1 MNKITLFGV
10 VQGVGMRPFIYTLA
24 QKLELVGFV
33 RNTQVALE
41 IILPAHKTESFL
53 NALKKGLPPLALVE
67 KIIISPY
74 DKTLKFNDFR
84 ILESKNHPLNLL
96 SQIPK
101 DLGVCEDCLREI
113 RDKNSPYFHYAF
125 NSCAKCGARYSL
137 LSALPYDREN
147 SALKP
152 FKLCGFCA
160 FVYKDA
166 NNKRFHIQ
174 GISCK
179 KCGITLNYKRF
190 KNDDALL
197 ECAKD
202 IQKGKIIA
210 LKGNDD
216 ALLECAKDIQKGKI
230 IALKGL
236 GGFALLCDGRNFQT
250 IERLRLLKN
259 RPLKPFALMF
269 KDLNTAKQHAFLNA
283 LECESLNSTSAPIL
297 LARKKPNTPLAPNI
311 AKNSP
316 FYGVIL
322 PYTPLH
328 ALLLDLLDFP
338 IVFTSANF
346 SSLPLASDEAEID
359 ALSFIFDFKLTHNR
373 AIIHRIDDSIAQCID
388 NAIRPMRLARGFAP
402 LYLTLPK
409 RSNHSPKKILALGAE
424 QKGHFSLLD
433 SETSILL
440 LSPFCGDLSVLE
452 NEKHFKET
460 LNFFLK
466 TYDFKPTIL
475 ACDKHKNYTTTK
487 MAFDFNTPLLQVQ
500 HHHAHFL
507 ANVLDALLQDPH
519 LNHPFIGIIWDGSG
533 AYENKIY
540 GAECFVGDFERIEE
554 IARFE
559 EFLLLGGEKAIKEP
573 KRLVLEIALKHQ
585 LNKLLKRVQK
595 HFKEDELEIFQQM
608 HDREI
613 QSVATNSIGRL
624 FDIVAFSLDLV
635 GTISFEAESGQ
646 VLENLALQSDEI
658 AFYPFKIKNSV
669 VCLKEFYQ
677 AFEKD
682 LGVLEPERIA
692 KKFFNSLVEIITA
705 LIAPFKKHVVVC
717 SGGVFCNQLLCE
729 QLAKRLRGLKRQY
742 FFHKHFPPNDSS
754 IPVGQALMAYFNP
767 TIIKKG

>member
-1 MNKITLFGV
+1 MLFGV
-10 VQGVGMRPFIYTLA
+10 VQGVGMRPFIYALA

-33 RNTQVALE
+33 RNTQAALE

-67 KIIISPY
+67 KTIISPY
-74 DKTLKFNDFR
+74 DKVLHFNDFR

-113 RDKNSPYFHYAF
+113 KDKNSPYFHYAF

-137 LSALPYDREN
+137 LNAMPYDREN

-152 FKLCGFCA
+152 FKLCEFCTS
-160 FVYKDA
+160 VYQDPT
-166 NNKRFHIQ
+166 NKRFHIQ

-179 KCGITLNYKRF
+179 KCGIALNYKRF
-190 KNDDALL
+190 K
-197 ECAKD
+197 
-202 IQKGKIIA
+202 
-210 LKGNDD
+210 NDD

-236 GGFALLCDGRNFQT
+236 GGFALLCDARNFQT

-269 KDLNTAKQHAFLNA
+269 KDLKSAKQHAFLNE
-283 LECESLNSTSAPIL
+283 LECESLSSISAPIL
-297 LARKKPNTPLAPNI
+297 LARKKPDIKLAPNI

-346 SSLPLASDEAEID
+346 SSLPLASDEKEID
-359 ALSFIFDFKLTHNR
+359 SLHFIFDFKLTHNR
-373 AIIHRIDDSIAQCID
+373 AIIHRIDDSIVQRVD
-388 NAIRPMRLARGFAP
+388 NIIRPMRLARGFAP

-409 RSNHSPKKILALGAE
+409 RSNQAPKKILALGAE
-424 QKGHFSLLD
+424 QKGYFSLLD

-466 TYDFKPTIL
+466 TYDFKPTLL
-475 ACDKHKNYTTTK
+475 ACDKHQNYTTTK

-507 ANVLDALLQDPH
+507 ASVLDALLQNPH
-519 LNHPFIGIIWDGSG
+519 LNHPFIGIVWDGSG

-540 GAECFVGDFERIEE
+540 GAECFVGDLERIEE
-554 IARFE
+554 MAMFE
-559 EFLLLGGEKAIKEP
+559 EFWLLGGQKAIKEP
-573 KRLVLEIALKHQ
+573 KRLVLEIALKHR

-608 HDREI
+608 HDKGI

-624 FDIVAFSLDLV
+624 FDMVAFSLDLV

-658 AFYPFKIKNSV
+658 AFYPFEIKNSV

-682 LGVLEPERIA
+682 LGVLEPKRIA

-705 LIAPFKKHVVVC
+705 LIAPFKEHVVVC

>member
-1 MNKITLFGV
+1 MNQITLFGV
-10 VQGVGMRPFIYTLA
+10 VQGVGMRPFVYTLA
-24 QKLELVGFV
+24 QKLGLVGFA
-33 RNTQVALE
+33 RNAQAALE
-41 IILPAHKTESFL
+41 IVLPAHKTESFL

-74 DKTLKFNDFR
+74 DKALHFNDFR

-137 LSALPYDREN
+137 LNAMPYDREN

-152 FKLCGFCA
+152 FKLCKFCA
-160 FVYKDA
+160 SVYKDA
-166 NNKRFHIQ
+166 TNKRFHIQ

-179 KCGITLNYKRF
+179 KCGIALNYKRF

-210 LKGNDD
+210 F
-216 ALLECAKDIQKGKI
+216 
-230 IALKGL
+230 KGL
-236 GGFALLCDGRNFQT
+236 GGFALLCDARNFQT

-269 KDLNTAKQHAFLNA
+269 KDLNSAKQHAFLNE
-283 LECESLNSTSAPIL
+283 LECESLSSINAPIL
-297 LARKKPNTPLAPNI
+297 LARKKPNVKLAPNI

-328 ALLLDLLDFP
+328 ALLLDLLDSP
-338 IVFTSANF
+338 IIFTSANF
-346 SSLPLASDEAEID
+346 NSLPLASDEKEID
-359 ALSFIFDFKLTHNR
+359 SLHFIFDFKLTHNR
-373 AIIHRIDDSIAQCID
+373 AIIHRIDDSIVQRVD
-388 NAIRPMRLARGFAP
+388 NIIRPMRLARGFAP

-409 RSNHSPKKILALGAE
+409 RSNYSPKKILALGAE
-424 QKGHFSLLD
+424 QKGYFSLLD

-466 TYDFKPTIL
+466 TYDFKPTLL
-475 ACDKHKNYTTTK
+475 ACDKHQNYTTTK
-487 MAFDFNTPLLQVQ
+487 MAFEFNTPLLQVQ

-507 ANVLDALLQDPH
+507 ASVLDALLQDPH

-540 GAECFVGDFERIEE
+540 GAECFVGDLERIEE
-554 IARFE
+554 VARFE
-559 EFLLLGGEKAIKEP
+559 EFWLLGGQKAIKEP

-585 LNKLLKRVQK
+585 LNKLLKHIQK
-595 HFKEDELEIFQQM
+595 HFKEDELEIFKQM
-608 HDREI
+608 HDKKI
-613 QSVATNSIGRL
+613 QSIATNSIGRL

-658 AFYPFKIKNSV
+658 AFYPFEIKNSV

-705 LIAPFKKHVVVC
+705 LIAPFKGHVVVC

-729 QLAKRLRGLKRQY
+729 QLAKRLKKLQREY

>member
-24 QKLELVGFV
+24 QKLELVGFT
-33 RNTQVALE
+33 RNTQAALE
-41 IILPAHKTESFL
+41 IILPAHKTKSFL

-74 DKTLKFNDFR
+74 DKALQFNDFR

-101 DLGVCEDCLREI
+101 DLGVCKDCLREI
-113 RDKNSPYFHYAF
+113 RDKNSPYFYYAF

-137 LSALPYDREN
+137 LNALPYDREN

-152 FKLCGFCA
+152 FKLCEFCA
-160 FVYKDA
+160 SIYQDPT
-166 NNKRFHIQ
+166 NKRFHIQ

-179 KCGITLNYKRF
+179 KCGIALNYKRF
-190 KNDDALL
+190 K
-197 ECAKD
+197 
-202 IQKGKIIA
+202 
-210 LKGNDD
+210 NDD

-236 GGFALLCDGRNFQT
+236 GGFALLCDARNFQT

-259 RPLKPFALMF
+259 RPLKPFVLMF
-269 KDLNTAKQHAFLNA
+269 KDLKSAKQHAFLNA

-359 ALSFIFDFKLTHNR
+359 SLSFIFDFKLTHNR
-373 AIIHRIDDSIAQCID
+373 AIIHRIDDSIVQCVD
-388 NAIRPMRLARGFAP
+388 NVIRPMRLARGFAP
-402 LYLTLPK
+402 LYLALPK
-409 RSNHSPKKILALGAE
+409 HSNHSSKKILALGAE

-433 SETSILL
+433 SETSVLL

-466 TYDFKPTIL
+466 TYDFKPTLL

-507 ANVLDALLQDPH
+507 ASVLDALLQDPH
-519 LNHPFIGIIWDGSG
+519 LNHPFIGIVWDGSG
-533 AYENKIY
+533 AYENKVY
-540 GAECFVGDFERIEE
+540 GAECFVGDLERIEE

-559 EFLLLGGEKAIKEP
+559 EFWLLGGQKAIKEP

-608 HDREI
+608 HDKKI

-646 VLENLALQSDEI
+646 VLENLALQSDES
-658 AFYPFKIKNSV
+658 AFYPFTIKNSV
-669 VCLKEFYQ
+669 VGLKEFYQ

-682 LGVLEPERIA
+682 LGVLEPKRIA

-705 LIAPFKKHVVVC
+705 LIAPFKEHVVVC

-729 QLAKRLRGLKRQY
+729 QLAQRLRGLKRQY

>member
-1 MNKITLFGV
+1 M
-10 VQGVGMRPFIYTLA
+10 VQGVGMRPFIYALA

-33 RNTQVALE
+33 RNTQAALE
-41 IILPAHKTESFL
+41 IVLPAHKTESFL

-74 DKTLKFNDFR
+74 DKALKFNDFR

-113 RDKNSPYFHYAF
+113 RDKNSPYFYYAF

-137 LSALPYDREN
+137 LNALPYDREN

-152 FKLCGFCA
+152 FKLCKFCA
-160 FVYKDA
+160 SVYKDA

-179 KCGITLNYKRF
+179 KCGIALTYKQL

-202 IQKGKIIA
+202 IQ
-210 LKGNDD
+210 
-216 ALLECAKDIQKGKI
+216 EGKI

-236 GGFALLCDGRNFQT
+236 GGFALLCDARNFQT

-269 KDLNTAKQHAFLNA
+269 KDLNSAKQHAFLNA
-283 LECESLNSTSAPIL
+283 LECESLNSVSAPIL
-297 LARKKPNTPLAPNI
+297 LARKKPDTQLAPNI

-346 SSLPLASDEAEID
+346 NSLPLASDEKEINS
-359 ALSFIFDFKLTHNR
+359 LHFIFDFKLTHNR
-373 AIIHRIDDSIAQCID
+373 AIIHRIDDSIAQHVD

-409 RSNHSPKKILALGAE
+409 RSNHPPKKILALGAE

-433 SETSILL
+433 SETSVVL

-460 LNFFLK
+460 LNFFLN
-466 TYDFKPTIL
+466 TYDFKPTLL
-475 ACDKHKNYTTTK
+475 ACDKHKNYTTTQ
-487 MAFDFNTPLLQVQ
+487 MAFEFNMPLLQVQ

-507 ANVLDALLQDPH
+507 ASMLDAFLQDPN
-519 LNHPFIGIIWDGSG
+519 LNCLFIGIVWDGSG

-554 IARFE
+554 AARFE
-559 EFLLLGGEKAIKEP
+559 EFWLLGGQKAIKDP

-608 HDREI
+608 HDKKI

-658 AFYPFKIKNSV
+658 AFYPFEIKNSV
-669 VCLKEFYQ
+669 VRLKEFYQ

-682 LGVLEPERIA
+682 LGVLEPEHIA

-705 LIAPFKKHVVVC
+705 LIAPFKGHVVVC

-729 QLAKRLRGLKRQY
+729 QLAKRLKKLQREY

>member
-1 MNKITLFGV
+1 MRNDATLLNKITLFGV

-33 RNTQVALE
+33 RNAQAALE

-53 NALKKGLPPLALVE
+53 NALKKELPPLALIK

-74 DKTLKFNDFR
+74 DKALNFNDFR

-101 DLGVCEDCLREI
+101 DLGVCENCLREI

-137 LSALPYDREN
+137 LNAMPYDREN

-152 FKLCGFCA
+152 FKLCKFCA
-160 FVYKDA
+160 SVYKDA
-166 NNKRFHIQ
+166 HNKRFHIQ

-179 KCGITLNYKRF
+179 KCGIALNYKRF
-190 KNDDALL
+190 K
-197 ECAKD
+197 
-202 IQKGKIIA
+202 
-210 LKGNDD
+210 NDD

-236 GGFALLCDGRNFQT
+236 GGFALLCDARNFQT

-269 KDLNTAKQHAFLNA
+269 KDLKSAKQHAFLSA
-283 LECESLNSTSAPIL
+283 LECESLSSASAPIL
-297 LARKKPNTPLAPNI
+297 LARKKPDTPLAPNI

-346 SSLPLASDEAEID
+346 SSLPLASDEKEID
-359 ALSFIFDFKLTHNR
+359 SLHFIFDFKLTHNR
-373 AIIHRIDDSIAQCID
+373 AIIHRIDDSIAQRVD
-388 NAIRPMRLARGFAP
+388 NIIRPMRLARGFAP

-409 RSNHSPKKILALGAE
+409 RSNGSPKKILALGAE

-466 TYDFKPTIL
+466 TYDFKPTLL
-475 ACDKHKNYTTTK
+475 ACDKHQNYTTTK

-507 ANVLDALLQDPH
+507 ASVLDALLQDPH

-533 AYENKIY
+533 AYDNKIY
-540 GAECFVGDFERIEE
+540 GAECFVGDLERIEE
-554 IARFE
+554 VARFE
-559 EFLLLGGEKAIKEP
+559 EFWLLGGQKAIKEP

-608 HDREI
+608 HDKKI
-613 QSVATNSIGRL
+613 QSIATNSIGRL
-624 FDIVAFSLDLV
+624 FDIVAFSLGLT

-658 AFYPFKIKNSV
+658 AFYPFTIKNSV
-669 VCLKEFYQ
+669 VGLKAFYQ

-682 LGVLEPERIA
+682 LGVLEPKRIA

-705 LIAPFKKHVVVC
+705 LIAPFKEHVVVC

-754 IPVGQALMAYFNP
+754 IPIGQALMAYFNP

>member
-10 VQGVGMRPFIYTLA
+10 VQGVGMRPFVYTLA
-24 QKLELVGFV
+24 QKLGLVGFT
-33 RNTQVALE
+33 RNTQAALE

-74 DKTLKFNDFR
+74 DKALHFNDFR

-113 RDKNSPYFHYAF
+113 RDKNSPYFHYTF

-137 LSALPYDREN
+137 LNAMPYDREN

-152 FKLCGFCA
+152 FKLCEFCA
-160 FVYKDA
+160 SIYQDPT
-166 NNKRFHIQ
+166 NKRFHIQ

-179 KCGITLNYKRF
+179 KCGIALNYKRF
-190 KNDDALL
+190 K
-197 ECAKD
+197 
-202 IQKGKIIA
+202 
-210 LKGNDD
+210 NDD

-236 GGFALLCDGRNFQT
+236 GGFALLCDARNFQT

-269 KDLNTAKQHAFLNA
+269 KDLNSAKQHAFLNA
-283 LECESLNSTSAPIL
+283 LECESLSSASAPIL
-297 LARKKPNTPLAPNI
+297 LARKKPDTQLAPNI

-346 SSLPLASDEAEID
+346 SSLPLASDEKEID
-359 ALSFIFDFKLTHNR
+359 SLHFIFDFKLTHNR
-373 AIIHRIDDSIAQCID
+373 AIIHRIDDSIAQRVD
-388 NAIRPMRLARGFAP
+388 NIIRPMRLARGFAP
-402 LYLTLPK
+402 LYLALPK
-409 RSNHSPKKILALGAE
+409 RSNGSPKKILALGAQ

-466 TYDFKPTIL
+466 TYDFKPTLL
-475 ACDKHKNYTTTK
+475 ACDKHKNYTTTQ
-487 MAFDFNTPLLQVQ
+487 MAFEFNTPLLQVQ

-507 ANVLDALLQDPH
+507 ASVLDALLQDPH
-519 LNHPFIGIIWDGSG
+519 LNHPFIGIVWDGSG

-540 GAECFVGDFERIEE
+540 GAECFVGDLERIEE
-554 IARFE
+554 TARFE
-559 EFLLLGGEKAIKEP
+559 EFLLLGGQKAIKEP

-585 LNKLLKRVQK
+585 LNKLLGHIQK
-595 HFKEDELEIFQQM
+595 HFKEDELEIFKQM
-608 HDREI
+608 HDKKI
-613 QSVATNSIGRL
+613 QSIATNSIGRL
-624 FDIVAFSLDLV
+624 FDIVAFSLGVV

-658 AFYPFKIKNSV
+658 AFYPFEIKNSV

-682 LGVLEPERIA
+682 LGVLEPKRIA

-705 LIAPFKKHVVVC
+705 LIAPFKEHVVVC

-729 QLAKRLRGLKRQY
+729 QLAQRLRGLKRQY

>member
-10 VQGVGMRPFIYTLA
+10 VQGVGMRPFVYTLA
-24 QKLELVGFV
+24 QKLGLVGFA
-33 RNTQVALE
+33 RNAQAALE
-41 IILPAHKTESFL
+41 VVLPAHKTESFL

-67 KIIISPY
+67 KIVISPY
-74 DKTLKFNDFR
+74 DKALHFNDFR
-84 ILESKNHPLNLL
+84 ILESKNHPLNLI

-137 LSALPYDREN
+137 LNALPYDREN

-160 FVYKDA
+160 STYQDPT
-166 NNKRFHIQ
+166 NKRFHIQ

-179 KCGITLNYKRF
+179 KCGIALTYKRF
-190 KNDDALL
+190 KNDDALF
-197 ECAKD
+197 K
-202 IQKGKIIA
+202 
-210 LKGNDD
+210 
-216 ALLECAKDIQKGKI
+216 CAKDIQKGKI

-236 GGFALLCDGRNFQT
+236 GGFALLCDARNFQT

-269 KDLNTAKQHAFLNA
+269 KDLNSAKQHAFLNA
-283 LECESLNSTSAPIL
+283 LECESLNSVSAPIL
-297 LARKKPNTPLAPNI
+297 LARKKPDTQLAPNI

-328 ALLLDLLDFP
+328 ALLLDLLDSP

-346 SSLPLASDEAEID
+346 SSLPLASDEKEINS
-359 ALSFIFDFKLTHNR
+359 LHFIFDFKLTHNR
-373 AIIHRIDDSIAQCID
+373 AIIHRIDDSIAQRVD

-409 RSNHSPKKILALGAE
+409 RSFNTPKKILALGAE

-433 SETSILL
+433 SETSVLL

-466 TYDFKPTIL
+466 TYDFKPTLL
-475 ACDKHKNYTTTK
+475 ACDKHQNYTTTK

-507 ANVLDALLQDPH
+507 ASVLDALLQDSH
-519 LNHPFIGIIWDGSG
+519 LNHPFIGIVWDGSG
-533 AYENKIY
+533 AYDNKVY

-559 EFLLLGGEKAIKEP
+559 EFWLLGGQKAIKEP
-573 KRLVLEIALKHQ
+573 RRLVLEIALRHQ

-595 HFKEDELEIFQQM
+595 HFKEDELEIFKQM
-608 HDREI
+608 HDKKI

-624 FDIVAFSLDLV
+624 FDIVAFSLGVV

-658 AFYPFKIKNSV
+658 AFYPFEIKNSV
-669 VCLKEFYQ
+669 VRLKEFYQ

-692 KKFFNSLVEIITA
+692 KKFFNSLIEIITA
-705 LIAPFKKHVVVC
+705 LIAPFKGHVVVC

-729 QLAKRLRGLKRQY
+729 QLAKRLKKLQREY

>member
-1 MNKITLFGV
+1 MCNDATLLNKITLFGV
-10 VQGVGMRPFIYTLA
+10 VQGVGMRPFVYTLA
-24 QKLELVGFV
+24 QKLGLVGFT
-33 RNTQVALE
+33 RNTQAALE

-74 DKTLKFNDFR
+74 DKALYFNDFR

-101 DLGVCEDCLREI
+101 DLGVCKDCLREI

-137 LSALPYDREN
+137 LNAMPYDREN

-152 FKLCGFCA
+152 FKLCKFCA
-160 FVYKDA
+160 SVYKDA
-166 NNKRFHIQ
+166 HNKRFHIQ

-179 KCGITLNYKRF
+179 KCGIALNYKQL

-197 ECAKD
+197 ECT
-202 IQKGKIIA
+202 
-210 LKGNDD
+210 
-216 ALLECAKDIQKGKI
+216 KDIQKGKI

-236 GGFALLCDGRNFQT
+236 GGFALLCDARNFQT

-269 KDLNTAKQHAFLNA
+269 KDLNAAKQHAFLNE
-283 LECESLNSTSAPIL
+283 LECESLISASAPIL
-297 LARKKPNTPLAPNI
+297 LARKKPDTPLAPNI

-346 SSLPLASDEAEID
+346 SSLPLASDEKEID
-359 ALSFIFDFKLTHNR
+359 SLHFIFDFKLTHNR
-373 AIIHRIDDSIAQCID
+373 AIIHRIDDSIVQRVD
-388 NAIRPMRLARGFAP
+388 NIIRPMRLARGFAP

-409 RSNHSPKKILALGAE
+409 RSNGSPKKILALGAE

-433 SETSILL
+433 SETSVLL

-466 TYDFKPTIL
+466 TYDFKPTLL
-475 ACDKHKNYTTTK
+475 ACDKHQNYTTTK
-487 MAFDFNTPLLQVQ
+487 MAFELNTPLLQVQ

-507 ANVLDALLQDPH
+507 ASVLDALLQDPH

-533 AYENKIY
+533 AYDNKVY
-540 GAECFVGDFERIEE
+540 GAECFIGDLERIEE
-554 IARFE
+554 TARFE
-559 EFLLLGGEKAIKEP
+559 EFWLLGGQKAIKEP

-595 HFKEDELEIFQQM
+595 HFKEDELEIFKQM
-608 HDREI
+608 HDKKI

-646 VLENLALQSDEI
+646 VLENLALQSDES
-658 AFYPFKIKNSV
+658 AFYPFTIKNSV
-669 VCLKEFYQ
+669 VGLKEFYQ

-682 LGVLEPERIA
+682 LGVLEPKRIA

-705 LIAPFKKHVVVC
+705 LIAPFKEHVVVC

-729 QLAKRLRGLKRQY
+729 QLAQRFKNLQREY

-754 IPVGQALMAYFNP
+754 IPIGQALMAYFNP

>member
-33 RNTQVALE
+33 RNTQAALE

-67 KIIISPY
+67 KIVISPY
-74 DKTLKFNDFR
+74 NKTLKSNDFR

-137 LSALPYDREN
+137 LNALPYDREN

-152 FKLCGFCA
+152 FKLCEFCA
-160 FVYKDA
+160 SIYQDPT
-166 NNKRFHIQ
+166 NKRFHIQ

-179 KCGITLNYKRF
+179 KCGIALNYKRF
-190 KNDDALL
+190 K
-197 ECAKD
+197 
-202 IQKGKIIA
+202 
-210 LKGNDD
+210 NDD

-236 GGFALLCDGRNFQT
+236 GGFALLCDARNFQT

-283 LECESLNSTSAPIL
+283 LEYESLNSASAPIL
-297 LARKKPNTPLAPNI
+297 LARKKPDTQLAPNI

-346 SSLPLASDEAEID
+346 SSLPLASDEKEID
-359 ALSFIFDFKLTHNR
+359 SLHFIFDFKLTHNR
-373 AIIHRIDDSIAQCID
+373 AIIHRIDDSIAQRVD
-388 NAIRPMRLARGFAP
+388 NIIRPMRLARGFAP
-402 LYLTLPK
+402 LYLALPK
-409 RSNHSPKKILALGAE
+409 RSNGSPKKILALGAQ

-466 TYDFKPTIL
+466 TYDFKPTLL
-475 ACDKHKNYTTTK
+475 ACDKHQNYTTTQ
-487 MAFDFNTPLLQVQ
+487 MAFEFNTPLLQVQ

-507 ANVLDALLQDPH
+507 ASVLDALLQDPH
-519 LNHPFIGIIWDGSG
+519 LNHPFIGIVWDGSG
-533 AYENKIY
+533 AYDNKIY

-554 IARFE
+554 VARFE
-559 EFLLLGGEKAIKEP
+559 EFWLLGGQKAIKEP

-585 LNKLLKRVQK
+585 LNKLLGRIQK
-595 HFKEDELEIFQQM
+595 HFKEDELEIFKQM
-608 HDREI
+608 HDKKI

-658 AFYPFKIKNSV
+658 AFYPFEIKNSV
-669 VCLKEFYQ
+669 VGLKEFYQ

-682 LGVLEPERIA
+682 LGVLEPKRIA

-705 LIAPFKKHVVVC
+705 LIAPFKEHVVVC

-729 QLAKRLRGLKRQY
+729 QLAQRLKKLQREY

>member
-1 MNKITLFGV
+1 
-10 VQGVGMRPFIYTLA
+10 MRPFVYTLA
-24 QKLELVGFV
+24 QKLELVGFA
-33 RNTQVALE
+33 RNAQAALE

-74 DKTLKFNDFR
+74 DKALHFNDFR

-137 LSALPYDREN
+137 LNALPYDREN

-152 FKLCGFCA
+152 FKLCEFCA
-160 FVYKDA
+160 SVYKDTH
-166 NNKRFHIQ
+166 NKRFHIQ

-179 KCGITLNYKRF
+179 KCGIALTYKRF
-190 KNDDALL
+190 K
-197 ECAKD
+197 
-202 IQKGKIIA
+202 
-210 LKGNDD
+210 NDD

-269 KDLNTAKQHAFLNA
+269 KDLNAAKQHAFLNA
-283 LECESLNSTSAPIL
+283 LECESLISASAPIL
-297 LARKKPNTPLAPNI
+297 LARKKPDTPLAPNI

-346 SSLPLASDEAEID
+346 SSLPLASDEKEID
-359 ALSFIFDFKLTHNR
+359 SLHFIFDFKLTHNR
-373 AIIHRIDDSIAQCID
+373 AIIHRIDDSIAQRVD
-388 NAIRPMRLARGFAP
+388 NIIRPMRLARGFAP
-402 LYLTLPK
+402 LYLALPK

-433 SETSILL
+433 SETSVLL

-466 TYDFKPTIL
+466 TYDFKPTLL
-475 ACDKHKNYTTTK
+475 ACDKHQNYTTTQ
-487 MAFDFNTPLLQVQ
+487 MAFEFNTPLLQVQ

-507 ANVLDALLQDPH
+507 ASVLDALLQDPH
-519 LNHPFIGIIWDGSG
+519 LNHPFIGIVWDGSG

-540 GAECFVGDFERIEE
+540 GAECFVGDFEYIEE
-554 IARFE
+554 VARFE
-559 EFLLLGGEKAIKEP
+559 EFWLLGGQKAIKEP

-585 LNKLLKRVQK
+585 LNKLLERVQK
-595 HFKEDELEIFQQM
+595 HFKEDELEIFKQM
-608 HDREI
+608 HDKKI

-658 AFYPFKIKNSV
+658 AFYPFEIKNSV
-669 VCLKEFYQ
+669 VGLKEFYQ

-682 LGVLEPERIA
+682 LGVLEPKRIA

-705 LIAPFKKHVVVC
+705 LIAPFKEHVVVC

-729 QLAKRLRGLKRQY
+729 QLAQRLRGLKREY

>member
-10 VQGVGMRPFIYTLA
+10 VQGVGMRPFVYTLA
-24 QKLELVGFV
+24 QKLGLVGFA
-33 RNTQVALE
+33 RNAQAALE
-41 IILPAHKTESFL
+41 IVLPAHKTESFL

-74 DKTLKFNDFR
+74 DKALHFNDFR

-137 LSALPYDREN
+137 LNAMPYDREN

-160 FVYKDA
+160 SVYKNA
-166 NNKRFHIQ
+166 TNKRFHIQ

-179 KCGITLNYKRF
+179 KCGIALNYKRF
-190 KNDDALL
+190 K
-197 ECAKD
+197 
-202 IQKGKIIA
+202 
-210 LKGNDD
+210 NDD

-236 GGFALLCDGRNFQT
+236 GGFALLCDARNFKT

-269 KDLNTAKQHAFLNA
+269 KDLNSAKQHAFLNA
-283 LECESLNSTSAPIL
+283 LECESLNSVSAPIL
-297 LARKKPNTPLAPNI
+297 LARKKPNVKLAPNI

-328 ALLLDLLDFP
+328 ALLLDLLDSP
-338 IVFTSANF
+338 IIFTSANF
-346 SSLPLASDEAEID
+346 SSLPLASDEKEID
-359 ALSFIFDFKLTHNR
+359 SLHFIFDFKLTHNR
-373 AIIHRIDDSIAQCID
+373 AIIHRIDDSIAQRVD
-388 NAIRPMRLARGFAP
+388 NVIRPMRLARGFAP

-409 RSNHSPKKILALGAE
+409 RSNHPPKKILALGAE

-433 SETSILL
+433 SETSVLL

-460 LNFFLK
+460 LNFFLR
-466 TYDFKPTIL
+466 TYDFKPTLL
-475 ACDKHKNYTTTK
+475 ACDKHQNYTTTK

-507 ANVLDALLQDPH
+507 ASVLDASLQDPH
-519 LNHPFIGIIWDGSG
+519 LNHPFIGIVWDGSG

-554 IARFE
+554 VARFE
-559 EFLLLGGEKAIKEP
+559 EFWLLGGQKAIKEP
-573 KRLVLEIALKHQ
+573 RRLVLEIALKHQ

-595 HFKEDELEIFQQM
+595 HFKEDELGIFKQM
-608 HDREI
+608 HDKKI

-658 AFYPFKIKNSV
+658 AFYPFEIKNSV
-669 VCLKEFYQ
+669 VRLKEFYQ

-682 LGVLEPERIA
+682 LGVLEPNRIA

-705 LIAPFKKHVVVC
+705 LIVPFKGHVVVC

-729 QLAKRLRGLKRQY
+729 QLAKRLKKLQREY

>member
-1 MNKITLFGV
+1 MNQITLFGV
-10 VQGVGMRPFIYTLA
+10 VQGVGMRPFVYTLA
-24 QKLELVGFV
+24 QKLGLVGFT
-33 RNTQVALE
+33 RNAQAALE
-41 IILPAHKTESFL
+41 IVLPAHKTESFL

-74 DKTLKFNDFR
+74 DKALHFNDFR

-137 LSALPYDREN
+137 LNALPYDREN

-152 FKLCGFCA
+152 FKLCKFCA
-160 FVYKDA
+160 SVYKDA
-166 NNKRFHIQ
+166 HNKRFHIQ

-179 KCGITLNYKRF
+179 KCGIALTYKRF
-190 KNDDALL
+190 K
-197 ECAKD
+197 
-202 IQKGKIIA
+202 
-210 LKGNDD
+210 NDD

-236 GGFALLCDGRNFQT
+236 GGFALVCDARNFQT

-269 KDLNTAKQHAFLNA
+269 KDLKSAKQHAFLNA
-283 LECESLNSTSAPIL
+283 LECESLSLISAPIL
-297 LARKKPNTPLAPNI
+297 LACKKPDTQLAPNI

-346 SSLPLASDEAEID
+346 NSLPLASDEKEINS
-359 ALSFIFDFKLTHNR
+359 LHFIFDFKLTHNR
-373 AIIHRIDDSIAQCID
+373 AIIHRIDDSIVQHVD

-409 RSNHSPKKILALGAE
+409 RSNHPPKKILALGAE

-433 SETSILL
+433 SETSVVL

-466 TYDFKPTIL
+466 TYDFKPTLL
-475 ACDKHKNYTTTK
+475 ACDKHQNYTTTK
-487 MAFDFNTPLLQVQ
+487 MAFEFNTPLLQVQ

-507 ANVLDALLQDPH
+507 ASVLDALLQDPH
-519 LNHPFIGIIWDGSG
+519 LNHPFIGIVWDGSG
-533 AYENKIY
+533 AYENKVY

-559 EFLLLGGEKAIKEP
+559 EFWLLGGQKAIKEP
-573 KRLVLEIALKHQ
+573 RRLVLEIALKHQ
-585 LNKLLKRVQK
+585 LNKLLGRIQK
-595 HFKEDELEIFQQM
+595 HFKEDELGIFKQM
-608 HDREI
+608 HDKKI

-658 AFYPFKIKNSV
+658 AFYPFEIKNSV
-669 VCLKEFYQ
+669 VGLKEFYQ

-682 LGVLEPERIA
+682 LGVLEPKRIA

-705 LIAPFKKHVVVC
+705 LITPFKGHVVVC

-729 QLAKRLRGLKRQY
+729 QLAKRFKKLQREY

>member
-1 MNKITLFGV
+1 MQYFNQTAWKFALCNDATLLNKITLFGV

-33 RNTQVALE
+33 RNTQAALE

-74 DKTLKFNDFR
+74 DKALKSNDFR
-84 ILESKNHPLNLL
+84 ILESKNYPLNLL

-101 DLGVCEDCLREI
+101 DLGVCKDCLREI

-137 LSALPYDREN
+137 LNALPYDREN

-152 FKLCGFCA
+152 FKLCGFCT

-179 KCGITLNYKRF
+179 KCGITLNYKHF
-190 KNDDALL
+190 K
-197 ECAKD
+197 
-202 IQKGKIIA
+202 
-210 LKGNDD
+210 NDD

-236 GGFALLCDGRNFQT
+236 GGFALLCDARNFQT

-297 LARKKPNTPLAPNI
+297 LARKKPDTPLAPNI

-359 ALSFIFDFKLTHNR
+359 SLSFIFDFKLTHNR
-373 AIIHRIDDSIAQCID
+373 AIIHRIDDSIVQCID
-388 NAIRPMRLARGFAP
+388 NAMRPMRLARGFAP

-409 RSNHSPKKILALGAE
+409 RSNDSQKKILALGAE

-433 SETSILL
+433 SGTSILL

-487 MAFDFNTPLLQVQ
+487 MACDFNTPLLQVQ

-507 ANVLDALLQDPH
+507 ASVLDALLQDPH

-554 IARFE
+554 VARFE

-624 FDIVAFSLDLV
+624 FDIVAFSLDLT

-705 LIAPFKKHVVVC
+705 LIMPFKEHVVVC

-754 IPVGQALMAYFNP
+754 IPIGQALMAYFNP

>member
-1 MNKITLFGV
+1 M

-33 RNTQVALE
+33 RNTQAALE

-67 KIIISPY
+67 KIIINPY

-84 ILESKNHPLNLL
+84 ILESKNHSLNLL

-137 LSALPYDREN
+137 LNALPYDREN

-160 FVYKDA
+160 STYQDPT
-166 NNKRFHIQ
+166 NKRFHIQ

-190 KNDDALL
+190 KND
-197 ECAKD
+197 
-202 IQKGKIIA
+202 G
-210 LKGNDD
+210 

-236 GGFALLCDGRNFQT
+236 GGFALLCDARNFQT

-269 KDLNTAKQHAFLNA
+269 KDLNTAKQHAFLSA

-346 SSLPLASDEAEID
+346 SSLPLASDETEID

-373 AIIHRIDDSIAQCID
+373 AIIHRIDDSIVQCID
-388 NAIRPMRLARGFAP
+388 NAMHPMRLARGFAP

-409 RSNHSPKKILALGAE
+409 RSNDSQKKILALGAE

-487 MAFDFNTPLLQVQ
+487 MACDFNTPLLQVQ

-507 ANVLDALLQDPH
+507 ASVLDALLQDPH
-519 LNHPFIGIIWDGSG
+519 LNNPFIGIIWDGSG

-613 QSVATNSIGRL
+613 QSTATNSIGRL
-624 FDIVAFSLDLV
+624 FDIVAFSLDLT

-646 VLENLALQSDEI
+646 VLENLALQSDET

-705 LIAPFKKHVVVC
+705 LIAPFKEHVVVC

>member
-10 VQGVGMRPFIYTLA
+10 VQGVGMRPFVYTLA

-33 RNTQVALE
+33 RNTQAALE

-53 NALKKGLPPLALVE
+53 NALKKELPPLALVE

-74 DKTLKFNDFR
+74 DKALHFNDFR

-101 DLGVCEDCLREI
+101 DLGVCEDCLCEI

-137 LSALPYDREN
+137 LNALPYDREN

-152 FKLCGFCA
+152 FKLCEFCA
-160 FVYKDA
+160 SIYQDPT
-166 NNKRFHIQ
+166 NKRFHIQ

-179 KCGITLNYKRF
+179 KCGIALNYKRF
-190 KNDDALL
+190 K
-197 ECAKD
+197 
-202 IQKGKIIA
+202 
-210 LKGNDD
+210 NDD

-236 GGFALLCDGRNFQT
+236 GGFALLCDARNFQT

-269 KDLNTAKQHAFLNA
+269 KDLNSAKQHAFLNA

-297 LARKKPNTPLAPNI
+297 LARKKPDTQLAPNI

-346 SSLPLASDEAEID
+346 NSLPLASDEVEID

-373 AIIHRIDDSIAQCID
+373 AIIHRIDDSIVQRVD
-388 NAIRPMRLARGFAP
+388 NIIRPMRLARGFAP

-409 RSNHSPKKILALGAE
+409 RSFNAPKKILALGAE

-466 TYDFKPTIL
+466 TYDFKPTLL
-475 ACDKHKNYTTTK
+475 ACDKHKNYTTTQ
-487 MAFDFNTPLLQVQ
+487 MAFEFNTPLLQVQ

-507 ANVLDALLQDPH
+507 ASVLDALLQDPH
-519 LNHPFIGIIWDGSG
+519 LNHPFIGIVWDGSG
-533 AYENKIY
+533 AYDNKIY

-554 IARFE
+554 VARFE
-559 EFLLLGGEKAIKEP
+559 EFWLLGGQKAIKEP

-585 LNKLLKRVQK
+585 LNKLLKCVQK

-608 HDREI
+608 HDKKI

-624 FDIVAFSLDLV
+624 FDIVAFSLDLT

-646 VLENLALQSDEI
+646 VLENLALQSDES
-658 AFYPFKIKNSV
+658 AFYPFTIKNSV
-669 VCLKEFYQ
+669 VGLKEFYQ

-682 LGVLEPERIA
+682 LGVLEPKRIA

-705 LIAPFKKHVVVC
+705 LIAPFKDHVVVC

-729 QLAKRLRGLKRQY
+729 QLAKRLKKLQREY

>member
-24 QKLELVGFV
+24 QKLGLVGFA
-33 RNTQVALE
+33 RNTQAALE

-74 DKTLKFNDFR
+74 DKALKFNGFK

-101 DLGVCEDCLREI
+101 DLGVCKDCLREI

-137 LSALPYDREN
+137 LNALPYDREN

-160 FVYKDA
+160 SIYQDPR
-166 NNKRFHIQ
+166 NKRFHIQ

-190 KNDDALL
+190 KND
-197 ECAKD
+197 
-202 IQKGKIIA
+202 
-210 LKGNDD
+210 N

-236 GGFALLCDGRNFQT
+236 GGFAFLCDARNVQT

-283 LECESLNSTSAPIL
+283 LECESLNSASAPIL
-297 LARKKPNTPLAPNI
+297 LARKKPDTPLAPNI

-346 SSLPLASDEAEID
+346 SSLPLASNEAEID

-373 AIIHRIDDSIAQCID
+373 AIIHRIDDSIAQHVD
-388 NAIRPMRLARGFAP
+388 NIIRPMRLARGFAP

-409 RSNHSPKKILALGAE
+409 RSNHPPQKILALGAE

-466 TYDFKPTIL
+466 TYDFKPTLL
-475 ACDKHKNYTTTK
+475 ACDKHKNYTTTQ

-507 ANVLDALLQDPH
+507 ASVLDALLQDPH
-519 LNHPFIGIIWDGSG
+519 LNNPFIGIVWDGSG

-540 GAECFVGDFERIEE
+540 GAECFVGDLERIEE
-554 IARFE
+554 TARFE
-559 EFLLLGGEKAIKEP
+559 EFLLLGGQKAIKEP

-585 LNKLLKRVQK
+585 LNELLKRVQK
-595 HFKEDELEIFQQM
+595 HFKEEELEIFQQM
-608 HDREI
+608 HDKKI
-613 QSVATNSIGRL
+613 QSIATNSIGRL
-624 FDIVAFSLDLV
+624 FDIVAFSLDLT

-646 VLENLALQSDEI
+646 VLENLALQSNEI

-669 VCLKEFYQ
+669 VCLKDFYQ

-682 LGVLEPERIA
+682 LGVLEPKRIA

-705 LIAPFKKHVVVC
+705 LIAPFKEHVVVC

-729 QLAKRLRGLKRQY
+729 QLAKRLRGLKRKY

-754 IPVGQALMAYFNP
+754 IPIGQALMAYFNP

>member
-1 MNKITLFGV
+1 M

-33 RNTQVALE
+33 RNTQAALE
-41 IILPAHKTESFL
+41 IILPAHQTESFL

-74 DKTLKFNDFR
+74 DKTLKFNGFR

-137 LSALPYDREN
+137 LNALPYDREN

-160 FVYKDA
+160 FVYKDT

-179 KCGITLNYKRF
+179 KCGITLNYKHF
-190 KNDDALL
+190 K
-197 ECAKD
+197 
-202 IQKGKIIA
+202 
-210 LKGNDD
+210 NDD

-236 GGFALLCDGRNFQT
+236 GGFALLCDARNFQT

-269 KDLNTAKQHAFLNA
+269 KDLNTTKQHACLNA

-297 LARKKPNTPLAPNI
+297 LARKKPNTQLAPNI

-388 NAIRPMRLARGFAP
+388 NAMRPMRLARGFAP

-409 RSNHSPKKILALGAE
+409 QSNHSQEKILALGAE

-466 TYDFKPTIL
+466 TYDFKPTLL
-475 ACDKHKNYTTTK
+475 ACDKHQNYTTTK

-507 ANVLDALLQDPH
+507 ASVLDALLQDPH
-519 LNHPFIGIIWDGSG
+519 LNNPFIGIVWDGSG
-533 AYENKIY
+533 AYGNKIY
-540 GAECFVGDFERIEE
+540 GAECFVGDLERIEE
-554 IARFE
+554 TARFE

-585 LNKLLKRVQK
+585 LNKLLERVQK
-595 HFKEDELEIFQQM
+595 HFKEDGLEIFQQM

-613 QSVATNSIGRL
+613 QSTATNSIGRL

-705 LIAPFKKHVVVC
+705 LIAPFKEHVVVC

>member
-1 MNKITLFGV
+1 MCNDAALLNQITLFGV

-33 RNTQVALE
+33 RNTQAALE

-74 DKTLKFNDFR
+74 DKVLKFNGFR

-101 DLGVCEDCLREI
+101 DLGVCKDCLREI

-137 LSALPYDREN
+137 LNAMPYDREN

-152 FKLCGFCA
+152 FKLCKFCTS
-160 FVYKDA
+160 VYKDA
-166 NNKRFHIQ
+166 HNKRFHIQ

-179 KCGITLNYKRF
+179 KCGIALNYKRF
-190 KNDDALL
+190 K
-197 ECAKD
+197 
-202 IQKGKIIA
+202 
-210 LKGNDD
+210 NDD

-236 GGFALLCDGRNFQT
+236 GGFALLCDARNFQT

-269 KDLNTAKQHAFLNA
+269 KDLKSAKQHAFLNA

-297 LARKKPNTPLAPNI
+297 LARKKPDTPLAPNI

-359 ALSFIFDFKLTHNR
+359 SLSFIFDFKLTHNR
-373 AIIHRIDDSIAQCID
+373 AIIHRIDDSIVQHVD
-388 NAIRPMRLARGFAP
+388 NIIRPMRLARGFAP

-409 RSNHSPKKILALGAE
+409 RSNHTPKKILALGAE

-466 TYDFKPTIL
+466 TYDFKPTLL
-475 ACDKHKNYTTTK
+475 ACDKHKNYTTTQ

-507 ANVLDALLQDPH
+507 ASVLDALLQDPH

-533 AYENKIY
+533 AYDNKVY
-540 GAECFVGDFERIEE
+540 GAECFVGDLERIEE

-559 EFLLLGGEKAIKEP
+559 EFWLLGGQKAIKEP

-608 HDREI
+608 HDKKI

-646 VLENLALQSDEI
+646 VLEDLALQSDEI
-658 AFYPFKIKNSV
+658 AFYPFEIKNSMV
-669 VCLKEFYQ
+669 GLKAFYQ

-682 LGVLEPERIA
+682 LGVLEPKRIA

-705 LIAPFKKHVVVC
+705 LIAPFKEHVVVC

-729 QLAKRLRGLKRQY
+729 QLAKRLKKLQREY

>member
-1 MNKITLFGV
+1 M
-10 VQGVGMRPFIYTLA
+10 VQGVGMRPFVYTLA
-24 QKLELVGFV
+24 QKLELVGFA
-33 RNTQVALE
+33 RNTQAALE

-53 NALKKGLPPLALVE
+53 NALKKELPPLALVE

-74 DKTLKFNDFR
+74 DKVLHFNDFR

-137 LSALPYDREN
+137 LNALPYDREN

-152 FKLCGFCA
+152 FKLCEFCA
-160 FVYKDA
+160 SIYQDPT
-166 NNKRFHIQ
+166 NKRFHIQ

-179 KCGITLNYKRF
+179 KCGIALNYKRF
-190 KNDDALL
+190 K
-197 ECAKD
+197 
-202 IQKGKIIA
+202 
-210 LKGNDD
+210 NDD

-236 GGFALLCDGRNFQT
+236 GGFALLCDARNFQT

-269 KDLNTAKQHAFLNA
+269 KDLNAAKQHAFLNA
-283 LECESLNSTSAPIL
+283 LECESLNSVSAPIL
-297 LARKKPNTPLAPNI
+297 LARKKPDTQLAPNI

-346 SSLPLASDEAEID
+346 NSLPLASDEKEID
-359 ALSFIFDFKLTHNR
+359 SLHFIFDFKLTHNR
-373 AIIHRIDDSIAQCID
+373 AIIHKIDDSIAQRVD
-388 NAIRPMRLARGFAP
+388 NAIRPMRLARGFTP

-409 RSNHSPKKILALGAE
+409 RSNGSPKKILALGAE

-433 SETSILL
+433 SETSVVL

-475 ACDKHKNYTTTK
+475 ACDKHQNYTTTQ
-487 MAFDFNTPLLQVQ
+487 MAFEFNTPLLQVQ

-507 ANVLDALLQDPH
+507 ASVLDALLQDPH
-519 LNHPFIGIIWDGSG
+519 LNHPFIGIVWDGSG
-533 AYENKIY
+533 AYENKVY
-540 GAECFVGDFERIEE
+540 GAECFVGDLERIEE
-554 IARFE
+554 TARFE
-559 EFLLLGGEKAIKEP
+559 EFWLLGGQKAIKEP

-585 LNKLLKRVQK
+585 LNKLLRCVQK

-608 HDREI
+608 HDKKI

-624 FDIVAFSLDLV
+624 FDIVAFSLDLT

-658 AFYPFKIKNSV
+658 AFYPFEIKNSV
-669 VCLKEFYQ
+669 VGLKEFYQ

-682 LGVLEPERIA
+682 LGVLEPKRIA

-705 LIAPFKKHVVVC
+705 LITPFKGHVVVC

-754 IPVGQALMAYFNP
+754 IPIGQALMAYFNP

>member
-1 MNKITLFGV
+1 M

-33 RNTQVALE
+33 RNTQAALE

-84 ILESKNHPLNLL
+84 ILESKNHSLNLL

-137 LSALPYDREN
+137 LNALPYDREN

-160 FVYKDA
+160 FVYKDT

-210 LKGNDD
+210 LKG
-216 ALLECAKDIQKGKI
+216 
-230 IALKGL
+230 L
-236 GGFALLCDGRNFQT
+236 GGFALLCDARNFQT

-269 KDLNTAKQHAFLNA
+269 KDLNTTKQHAFLNA

-297 LARKKPNTPLAPNI
+297 LARKKPNTPLAKNI

-388 NAIRPMRLARGFAP
+388 NAMRPMRLARGFAP

-409 RSNHSPKKILALGAE
+409 RSNDSQKKILALGAE

-487 MAFDFNTPLLQVQ
+487 MACDFNTPLLQVQ

-507 ANVLDALLQDPH
+507 ASVLDALLQDPH
-519 LNHPFIGIIWDGSG
+519 LNNPFIGIIWDGSG

-573 KRLVLEIALKHQ
+573 KRLVLEMALKHQ
-585 LNKLLKRVQK
+585 LNKLLERVQK

-608 HDREI
+608 HDKKI

-692 KKFFNSLVEIITA
+692 KKFFNSLTEIITA
-705 LIAPFKKHVVVC
+705 LIAPFKEHVVVC

-754 IPVGQALMAYFNP
+754 IPIGQALMAYFNP

>member
-10 VQGVGMRPFIYTLA
+10 VQGVGMRPFVYTLA
-24 QKLELVGFV
+24 QKLELVGFT
-33 RNTQVALE
+33 RNTQAALE
-41 IILPAHKTESFL
+41 IVLPAHKTESFL

-67 KIIISPY
+67 KITISLY
-74 DKTLKFNDFR
+74 DKALHFNDFR

-152 FKLCGFCA
+152 FKLCKFCA
-160 FVYKDA
+160 SVYKDA

-179 KCGITLNYKRF
+179 KCGIALNYKRF
-190 KNDDALL
+190 K
-197 ECAKD
+197 
-202 IQKGKIIA
+202 
-210 LKGNDD
+210 NDD

-236 GGFALLCDGRNFQT
+236 GGFALLCDARNFKT

-269 KDLNTAKQHAFLNA
+269 KDLNSAKQHAFLNA
-283 LECESLNSTSAPIL
+283 LECESLNSVSAPIL
-297 LARKKPNTPLAPNI
+297 LARKKPNVKLAPNI

-328 ALLLDLLDFP
+328 ALLLDLLDSP

-346 SSLPLASDEAEID
+346 SSLPLASDEKEID
-359 ALSFIFDFKLTHNR
+359 SLHFIFDFKLTHNR
-373 AIIHRIDDSIAQCID
+373 AIIHRIDDSIVQRVD

-409 RSNHSPKKILALGAE
+409 RSNHPPKKILALGAE

-433 SETSILL
+433 SETSVVL

-466 TYDFKPTIL
+466 TYDFKPTLL
-475 ACDKHKNYTTTK
+475 ACDKHQNYTTTQ

-507 ANVLDALLQDPH
+507 ASVLDALLQDPH
-519 LNHPFIGIIWDGSG
+519 LNHPFIGIVWDGSG
-533 AYENKIY
+533 AYENKVY
-540 GAECFVGDFERIEE
+540 GAECFVGDLERIEE

-559 EFLLLGGEKAIKEP
+559 EFWLLGGQKAIKEP
-573 KRLVLEIALKHQ
+573 RRLVLEIALKHQ

-595 HFKEDELEIFQQM
+595 HFKEDELEIFKQM
-608 HDREI
+608 HDKKI

-646 VLENLALQSDEI
+646 VLENLALQSDEN
-658 AFYPFKIKNSV
+658 AFYPFEIKNSV
-669 VCLKEFYQ
+669 VRLKEFYQ

-682 LGVLEPERIA
+682 LGVLEPKRIA

-705 LIAPFKKHVVVC
+705 LIAPFKGHVVVC

-729 QLAKRLRGLKRQY
+729 QLAQRLKKLQREY

>member
-1 MNKITLFGV
+1 MCNDAALLNKITLFGV
-10 VQGVGMRPFIYTLA
+10 VQGVGMRPFVYILA
-24 QKLELVGFV
+24 QKLRLVGFA
-33 RNTQVALE
+33 RNAQAALE
-41 IILPAHKTESFL
+41 IVLPAHKTESFL

-74 DKTLKFNDFR
+74 DKALHFNDFR

-137 LSALPYDREN
+137 LNAMPYDREN

-160 FVYKDA
+160 SVYKNA
-166 NNKRFHIQ
+166 TNKRFHIQ

-179 KCGITLNYKRF
+179 KCGIALNYKRF
-190 KNDDALL
+190 K
-197 ECAKD
+197 
-202 IQKGKIIA
+202 
-210 LKGNDD
+210 NDD

-236 GGFALLCDGRNFQT
+236 GGFALLCDARNFKT

-269 KDLNTAKQHAFLNA
+269 KDLNSAKQHAFLNA

-297 LARKKPNTPLAPNI
+297 LARKKPDTQLAPNI

-328 ALLLDLLDFP
+328 ALLLDLLDSP

-346 SSLPLASDEAEID
+346 SSLPLASDEKEID
-359 ALSFIFDFKLTHNR
+359 SLHFIFDFKLTHNR
-373 AIIHRIDDSIAQCID
+373 AIIHRIDDSIAQRVD
-388 NAIRPMRLARGFAP
+388 NVIRPMRLARGFAP

-409 RSNHSPKKILALGAE
+409 RSFNAPKKILALGAE

-433 SETSILL
+433 SETSVLL

-466 TYDFKPTIL
+466 TYDFKPTLL
-475 ACDKHKNYTTTK
+475 ACDKHQNYTTTQ

-507 ANVLDALLQDPH
+507 ASVLDALLQDPH
-519 LNHPFIGIIWDGSG
+519 LNHPFIGIVWDGSG
-533 AYENKIY
+533 AYENKVY

-554 IARFE
+554 VARFE
-559 EFLLLGGEKAIKEP
+559 EFWLLGGQKAIKEP
-573 KRLVLEIALKHQ
+573 RRLVLEIALKHQ

-595 HFKEDELEIFQQM
+595 HFKEDELGIFKQM
-608 HDREI
+608 HDKKI

-658 AFYPFKIKNSV
+658 AFYPFEIKNSV
-669 VCLKEFYQ
+669 VGLKEFYQ

-682 LGVLEPERIA
+682 LGVLEPKRIA

-705 LIAPFKKHVVVC
+705 LITPFKGHVVVC

-729 QLAKRLRGLKRQY
+729 QLAKRLKKLQREY

>member
-1 MNKITLFGV
+1 M
-10 VQGVGMRPFIYTLA
+10 VQGVGMRPFIYALA

-33 RNTQVALE
+33 RNTQAALE

-74 DKTLKFNDFR
+74 DKTLKFNGFR

-137 LSALPYDREN
+137 LNALPYDREN

-152 FKLCGFCA
+152 FKLCEFCA
-160 FVYKDA
+160 STYQDPT
-166 NNKRFHIQ
+166 NKRFHIQ

-190 KNDDALL
+190 K
-197 ECAKD
+197 
-202 IQKGKIIA
+202 
-210 LKGNDD
+210 NDD

-259 RPLKPFALMF
+259 RPLKPFVLMF
-269 KDLNTAKQHAFLNA
+269 KDLNTAKQHAFLSA

-297 LARKKPNTPLAPNI
+297 LARKKPNTQLASNI

-373 AIIHRIDDSIAQCID
+373 AIIHRIDDSIVQRVD
-388 NAIRPMRLARGFAP
+388 NIIRPMRLARGFAP
-402 LYLTLPK
+402 LYLALPK
-409 RSNHSPKKILALGAE
+409 RSNCSPKKILALGAE

-507 ANVLDALLQDPH
+507 ASILDALLQDPH
-519 LNHPFIGIIWDGSG
+519 LNHPFIGIVWDGSG

-540 GAECFVGDFERIEE
+540 GAECFVGDLECIEE
-554 IARFE
+554 VARFE
-559 EFLLLGGEKAIKEP
+559 EFWLLGGQKAIKEP

-585 LNKLLKRVQK
+585 LNKLLRRVQK
-595 HFKEDELEIFQQM
+595 HFKEDELEIFKQM
-608 HDREI
+608 HDKKI

-624 FDIVAFSLDLV
+624 FDIVAFSLDLT

-646 VLENLALQSDEI
+646 VLENLALQSDES
-658 AFYPFKIKNSV
+658 AFYPFEIKNSV
-669 VCLKEFYQ
+669 VGLKEFYQ

-682 LGVLEPERIA
+682 LGVLEPKRIA

-705 LIAPFKKHVVVC
+705 LIVPFKEHVVVC

-729 QLAKRLRGLKRQY
+729 QLAQRLKNLQREY

>member
-1 MNKITLFGV
+1 M
-10 VQGVGMRPFIYTLA
+10 VQGVGMRPFVYTLA
-24 QKLELVGFV
+24 QKLGLVGFA
-33 RNTQVALE
+33 RNAQAALE
-41 IILPAHKTESFL
+41 IVLPAHKTESFL

-74 DKTLKFNDFR
+74 DKALHFNDFR

-137 LSALPYDREN
+137 LNAMPYDREN

-152 FKLCGFCA
+152 FKLCKFCA
-160 FVYKDA
+160 SVYKDA
-166 NNKRFHIQ
+166 TNKRFHIQ

-179 KCGITLNYKRF
+179 KCGIALNYKQF
-190 KNDDALL
+190 K
-197 ECAKD
+197 
-202 IQKGKIIA
+202 
-210 LKGNDD
+210 NDD

-236 GGFALLCDGRNFQT
+236 GGFALLCDARNFQT

-269 KDLNTAKQHAFLNA
+269 KDLNAAKQHAFLNA
-283 LECESLNSTSAPIL
+283 LECESLNSVSAPIL
-297 LARKKPNTPLAPNI
+297 LARKKPNVKLAPNI

-328 ALLLDLLDFP
+328 ALLLDLLDSP

-346 SSLPLASDEAEID
+346 SSLPLASDEKEID
-359 ALSFIFDFKLTHNR
+359 SLHFIFDFKLTHNR
-373 AIIHRIDDSIAQCID
+373 AIIHRIDDSIAQRVD
-388 NAIRPMRLARGFAP
+388 NMIRPMRLARGFAP

-409 RSNHSPKKILALGAE
+409 RSFNAPKKILALGAE

-433 SETSILL
+433 SETSVVL

-466 TYDFKPTIL
+466 TYDFKPTLL
-475 ACDKHKNYTTTK
+475 ACDKHQNYTTTQ
-487 MAFDFNTPLLQVQ
+487 MAFEFNTPLLQVQ

-507 ANVLDALLQDPH
+507 ASVLDALLQDPH
-519 LNHPFIGIIWDGSG
+519 LNHPFIGIVWDGSG
-533 AYENKIY
+533 AYENKVY

-554 IARFE
+554 VARFE
-559 EFLLLGGEKAIKEP
+559 EFWLLGGQKAIKEP
-573 KRLVLEIALKHQ
+573 RRLVLEIALKHQ
-585 LNKLLKRVQK
+585 LNKLLKCVQK
-595 HFKEDELEIFQQM
+595 HFKEDELEIFKQM
-608 HDREI
+608 HDKKI

-624 FDIVAFSLDLV
+624 FDIVAFSLGVV

-658 AFYPFKIKNSV
+658 AFYPFEIKNSV
-669 VCLKEFYQ
+669 VRLKEFYQ

-692 KKFFNSLVEIITA
+692 KKFFNSLIEIITA
-705 LIAPFKKHVVVC
+705 LIAPFKGHVVVC

-729 QLAKRLRGLKRQY
+729 QLAKRLKKLQREY

>member
-1 MNKITLFGV
+1 MNQITLFGV
-10 VQGVGMRPFIYTLA
+10 VQGVGMRPFVYTLA
-24 QKLELVGFV
+24 QKLGLVGFA
-33 RNTQVALE
+33 RNAQAALE
-41 IILPAHKTESFL
+41 IVLPAHKTESFL

-67 KIIISPY
+67 KIVISPY
-74 DKTLKFNDFR
+74 DKALHFNDFR

-137 LSALPYDREN
+137 LNAMPYDREN

-152 FKLCGFCA
+152 FKLCKFCA
-160 FVYKDA
+160 SVYKDA
-166 NNKRFHIQ
+166 TNKRFHIQ

-179 KCGITLNYKRF
+179 KCGIALNYK
-190 KNDDALL
+190 
-197 ECAKD
+197 
-202 IQKGKIIA
+202 Q
-210 LKGNDD
+210 LKNDD

-283 LECESLNSTSAPIL
+283 LECESLISASAPIL
-297 LARKKPNTPLAPNI
+297 LARKKPNTQLAPNI

-373 AIIHRIDDSIAQCID
+373 AIIHRIDDSIVQHVD

-409 RSNHSPKKILALGAE
+409 RSNHPPKKILALGAE

-433 SETSILL
+433 SETSVLL

-466 TYDFKPTIL
+466 TYDFKPTLL
-475 ACDKHKNYTTTK
+475 ACDKHQNYTTTQ
-487 MAFDFNTPLLQVQ
+487 MAFEFNTPLLQVQ

-507 ANVLDALLQDPH
+507 ASVLDALLQNPH

-533 AYENKIY
+533 AYDNKVY
-540 GAECFVGDFERIEE
+540 GAECFVGDFEYIEE
-554 IARFE
+554 VARFE
-559 EFLLLGGEKAIKEP
+559 EFWLLGGQKAIKEP

-585 LNKLLKRVQK
+585 LNKLLGRVQK
-595 HFKEDELEIFQQM
+595 HFKEDELEIFKQM
-608 HDREI
+608 HDKKI

-624 FDIVAFSLDLV
+624 FDIVAFSLDLT

-669 VCLKEFYQ
+669 VGLKDFYQ

-682 LGVLEPERIA
+682 LGVLEPKRIA

-705 LIAPFKKHVVVC
+705 LIAPFKGHVVVC

-729 QLAKRLRGLKRQY
+729 QLAKRLKKLQRKY

>member
-10 VQGVGMRPFIYTLA
+10 VQGVGMRPFVYILA
-24 QKLELVGFV
+24 QKLGLVGFA
-33 RNTQVALE
+33 RNAQAALE
-41 IILPAHKTESFL
+41 IVLPAHKTESFL

-67 KIIISPY
+67 KIVISPY
-74 DKTLKFNDFR
+74 DKALKFNDFR

-137 LSALPYDREN
+137 LNALPYDREN

-152 FKLCGFCA
+152 FKLCKFCA
-160 FVYKDA
+160 SVYKDA

-179 KCGITLNYKRF
+179 KCGIALTYKQL

-202 IQKGKIIA
+202 IQ
-210 LKGNDD
+210 
-216 ALLECAKDIQKGKI
+216 EGKI

-236 GGFALLCDGRNFQT
+236 GGFALLCDARNFQT

-269 KDLNTAKQHAFLNA
+269 KDLNSAKQHAFLNA
-283 LECESLNSTSAPIL
+283 LECESLNSVSAPIL
-297 LARKKPNTPLAPNI
+297 LARKKPNTRLAPNI

-328 ALLLDLLDFP
+328 ALLLDLLDSP
-338 IVFTSANF
+338 IIFTSANF
-346 SSLPLASDEAEID
+346 SSLPLASDEKEID
-359 ALSFIFDFKLTHNR
+359 SLHFIFDFKLTHNR
-373 AIIHRIDDSIAQCID
+373 AIIHRIDDSIAQRVD

-409 RSNHSPKKILALGAE
+409 RSNHPPKKILALGAE

-433 SETSILL
+433 SETSVVL

-475 ACDKHKNYTTTK
+475 ACDKHQNYTTTQ

-507 ANVLDALLQDPH
+507 ASVLDALLQDPH
-519 LNHPFIGIIWDGSG
+519 LNHPFIGIVWDGSG
-533 AYENKIY
+533 AYENKVY
-540 GAECFVGDFERIEE
+540 GAECFVGDLERIEE

-559 EFLLLGGEKAIKEP
+559 EFWLLGGQKAIKEP
-573 KRLVLEIALKHQ
+573 RRLVLEIALKHQ

-595 HFKEDELEIFQQM
+595 HFKEDELGIFKQM
-608 HDREI
+608 HDKKI

-658 AFYPFKIKNSV
+658 AFYPFEIKNSV
-669 VCLKEFYQ
+669 VRLKEFYQ

-705 LIAPFKKHVVVC
+705 LIAPFKGHVVVC

-729 QLAKRLRGLKRQY
+729 QLAKRFKKLQREY

>member
-24 QKLELVGFV
+24 QKLGLVGFA
-33 RNTQVALE
+33 RNTQAALE
-41 IILPAHKTESFL
+41 IVLPAHKTESFL

-74 DKTLKFNDFR
+74 DKALKFNGFK

-101 DLGVCEDCLREI
+101 DLGVCKDCLREI

-137 LSALPYDREN
+137 LNALPYDREN

-160 FVYKDA
+160 SIYQDPT
-166 NNKRFHIQ
+166 NKRFHIQ

-190 KNDDALL
+190 KND
-197 ECAKD
+197 
-202 IQKGKIIA
+202 
-210 LKGNDD
+210 N

-236 GGFALLCDGRNFQT
+236 GGFAFLCDARNFQT

-269 KDLNTAKQHAFLNA
+269 KDLNTAKQHAFLSA
-283 LECESLNSTSAPIL
+283 SECDSLNSASAPIL
-297 LARKKPNTPLAPNI
+297 LARKKPDTPLAPNI

-346 SSLPLASDEAEID
+346 SSLPLASNEAEID

-373 AIIHRIDDSIAQCID
+373 TIIHRIDDSIAQHVD
-388 NAIRPMRLARGFAP
+388 NIIRPMRLARGFAP

-409 RSNHSPKKILALGAE
+409 RSNHPPQKILALGAE

-466 TYDFKPTIL
+466 TYDFKPTLL
-475 ACDKHKNYTTTK
+475 ACDKHKNYTTTQ

-507 ANVLDALLQDPH
+507 ASVLDALLQDPH

-540 GAECFVGDFERIEE
+540 GAECFVGDLERIEE
-554 IARFE
+554 TARFE
-559 EFLLLGGEKAIKEP
+559 EFLLLGGQKAIKEP

-595 HFKEDELEIFQQM
+595 HFKEEELEIFQQM
-608 HDREI
+608 HDKKI
-613 QSVATNSIGRL
+613 QSIATNSIGRL
-624 FDIVAFSLDLV
+624 FDIVAFSLGLV

-658 AFYPFKIKNSV
+658 AFYPFEIKNSV

-682 LGVLEPERIA
+682 LGVLEPKRIA

-705 LIAPFKKHVVVC
+705 LIAPFKEHVVVC

>member
-1 MNKITLFGV
+1 MCNDATLLNKITLFGV

-24 QKLELVGFV
+24 QKLELVGFT

-41 IILPAHKTESFL
+41 IVLPAHKTESFL

-74 DKTLKFNDFR
+74 DKALHFNDFR

-137 LSALPYDREN
+137 LSTLPYDREN

-152 FKLCGFCA
+152 FKLCDFCA
-160 FVYKDA
+160 SVYQDPR
-166 NNKRFHIQ
+166 NKRFHIQ

-179 KCGITLNYKRF
+179 KCGIALNYKRF

-210 LKGNDD
+210 LKG
-216 ALLECAKDIQKGKI
+216 
-230 IALKGL
+230 L
-236 GGFALLCDGRNFQT
+236 GGFALVCDARNFQT

-269 KDLNTAKQHAFLNA
+269 KDLESAKQHAFLNA
-283 LECESLNSTSAPIL
+283 LECESLNSASAPIL
-297 LARKKPNTPLAPNI
+297 LARKKPDTQLAPNI

-328 ALLLDLLDFP
+328 ALLLDLLDSP

-359 ALSFIFDFKLTHNR
+359 SLSFIFDFKLTHNR
-373 AIIHRIDDSIAQCID
+373 AIIHRIDDSIVQRVD
-388 NAIRPMRLARGFAP
+388 NIIRPMRLARGFAP

-409 RSNHSPKKILALGAE
+409 RSNHPPQKILALGAE

-433 SETSILL
+433 SETSVLL

-466 TYDFKPTIL
+466 TYDFKPTL
-475 ACDKHKNYTTTK
+475 LVCDKHQNYTTTK

-507 ANVLDALLQDPH
+507 ASILDALLQDPH
-519 LNHPFIGIIWDGSG
+519 LNNPFIGIVWDGSG

-554 IARFE
+554 VARFE
-559 EFLLLGGEKAIKEP
+559 EFLLLGGQKAIKEP

-585 LNKLLKRVQK
+585 LNKLLERVQK

-608 HDREI
+608 HDKKI
-613 QSVATNSIGRL
+613 QSIATNSIGRL
-624 FDIVAFSLDLV
+624 FDIVAFSLGLT

-705 LIAPFKKHVVVC
+705 LIAPFKEHVVVC

-729 QLAKRLRGLKRQY
+729 QLAKRLRELKRQY

-754 IPVGQALMAYFNP
+754 IPIGQALMAYFNP

>member
-24 QKLELVGFV
+24 QKLGLVGFV
-33 RNTQVALE
+33 RNAQAALE

-74 DKTLKFNDFR
+74 DKTLRFNDFR
-84 ILESKNHPLNLL
+84 ILESKNRPLNLL

-101 DLGVCEDCLREI
+101 DLSVCKDCLREI

-137 LSALPYDREN
+137 LNALPYDREN

-152 FKLCGFCA
+152 FKLCKFCA
-160 FVYKDA
+160 SIYQDPT
-166 NNKRFHIQ
+166 NKRFHIQ

-179 KCGITLNYKRF
+179 KCGIALNYKRF
-190 KNDDALL
+190 K
-197 ECAKD
+197 
-202 IQKGKIIA
+202 
-210 LKGNDD
+210 NDD

-236 GGFALLCDGRNFQT
+236 GGFALLCDARNFQT
-250 IERLRLLKN
+250 IERLRLLKK

-269 KDLNTAKQHAFLNA
+269 KDLKSAKQHAFLNA
-283 LECESLNSTSAPIL
+283 LECESLISASTPIL
-297 LARKKPNTPLAPNI
+297 LARKKPDTPLAPNI

-359 ALSFIFDFKLTHNR
+359 SLSFIFDFKLTHNR

-402 LYLTLPK
+402 LYLALPK
-409 RSNHSPKKILALGAE
+409 RSNHPPKKILALGAE

-466 TYDFKPTIL
+466 TYDFKPTLL
-475 ACDKHKNYTTTK
+475 ACDKHQNYTTTQ
-487 MAFDFNTPLLQVQ
+487 MAFEFNTPLLQVQ

-507 ANVLDALLQDPH
+507 ASVLDALLQDPH

-533 AYENKIY
+533 AYGNKIY
-540 GAECFVGDFERIEE
+540 GAECFVGDLERIEE
-554 IARFE
+554 MARFE
-559 EFLLLGGEKAIKEP
+559 EFWLLGGQKAIKES

-608 HDREI
+608 HDKKI
-613 QSVATNSIGRL
+613 QSIATNSIGRL
-624 FDIVAFSLDLV
+624 FDIVAFSLGLT

-705 LIAPFKKHVVVC
+705 LIAPFKEHVVVC

-729 QLAKRLRGLKRQY
+729 QLAQRLRGLKRQY

>member
-1 MNKITLFGV
+1 M

-33 RNTQVALE
+33 RNTQAALE

-74 DKTLKFNDFR
+74 DKTLKSNDFR

-137 LSALPYDREN
+137 LNALPYDREN

-152 FKLCGFCA
+152 FKLCEFCA
-160 FVYKDA
+160 FVYKDT

-190 KNDDALL
+190 KNDNALL
-197 ECAKD
+197 ECT
-202 IQKGKIIA
+202 
-210 LKGNDD
+210 
-216 ALLECAKDIQKGKI
+216 KDIQKGKI

-236 GGFALLCDGRNFQT
+236 GGFALLCDARNFQT

-269 KDLNTAKQHAFLNA
+269 KDLNTAKQHAFLSA
-283 LECESLNSTSAPIL
+283 LECESLNSTSTPIL
-297 LARKKPNTPLAPNI
+297 LARKKPNTQLAPNI

-338 IVFTSANF
+338 IIFTSANF

-359 ALSFIFDFKLTHNR
+359 SLSFIFDFKLTHNR
-373 AIIHRIDDSIAQCID
+373 TIIHRIDDSIAQCID
-388 NAIRPMRLARGFAP
+388 NAMRPMRLARGFAP

-409 RSNHSPKKILALGAE
+409 RSNDSQKKILALGAE

-433 SETSILL
+433 SETSTLL

-466 TYDFKPTIL
+466 TYDFKPTLL
-475 ACDKHKNYTTTK
+475 ACDKHQNYTTTK
-487 MAFDFNTPLLQVQ
+487 MACGFNTPLLQVQ

-507 ANVLDALLQDPH
+507 ASVLDALLQNPH

-533 AYENKIY
+533 AYDNKIY
-540 GAECFVGDFERIEE
+540 GAECFVGDLERIEE
-554 IARFE
+554 VARFE
-559 EFLLLGGEKAIKEP
+559 EFWLLGGQKAIKEP

-585 LNKLLKRVQK
+585 LNKLLRRVQK

-608 HDREI
+608 HDKKI

-624 FDIVAFSLDLV
+624 FDIVAFSLDLT

-658 AFYPFKIKNSV
+658 AFYPFEIKNSV
-669 VCLKEFYQ
+669 VRLKEFYQ

-682 LGVLEPERIA
+682 LGVLEPKRIA

-705 LIAPFKKHVVVC
+705 LIAPFKEHVVVC

-729 QLAKRLRGLKRQY
+729 QLAQRLRGLKRQY

>member
-1 MNKITLFGV
+1 M

-33 RNTQVALE
+33 RNTQAALE

-137 LSALPYDREN
+137 LNALPYDREN

-160 FVYKDA
+160 FVYKDT

-179 KCGITLNYKRF
+179 KCGITLNYKHF
-190 KNDDALL
+190 K
-197 ECAKD
+197 
-202 IQKGKIIA
+202 
-210 LKGNDD
+210 NDD

-236 GGFALLCDGRNFQT
+236 GGFALLCDARNFQT

-338 IVFTSANF
+338 IIFTSANF
-346 SSLPLASDEAEID
+346 SSLPLASDETEID

-373 AIIHRIDDSIAQCID
+373 AIIHRIDDSITQCID
-388 NAIRPMRLARGFAP
+388 NAMRPMRLARGFAP

-409 RSNHSPKKILALGAE
+409 RSNDSQKKILALGAE

-507 ANVLDALLQDPH
+507 ASVLDALLQDPH
-519 LNHPFIGIIWDGSG
+519 LNDPFIGIIWDGNG

-608 HDREI
+608 HDRKI

-624 FDIVAFSLDLV
+624 FDIVAFSLDLT

-682 LGVLEPERIA
+682 LGVLEPKRIA
-692 KKFFNSLVEIITA
+692 KKFFNSLTEIISA
-705 LIAPFKKHVVVC
+705 LIAPFKEHVVVC

>member
-1 MNKITLFGV
+1 MNQITLFGV
-10 VQGVGMRPFIYTLA
+10 VQGVGMRPFVYTLA
-24 QKLELVGFV
+24 QKLELVGFT
-33 RNTQVALE
+33 RNAQAALE
-41 IILPAHKTESFL
+41 IVLPAHKTESFL

-74 DKTLKFNDFR
+74 DKALHFNDFR

-160 FVYKDA
+160 SVYKDTH
-166 NNKRFHIQ
+166 NKRFHIQ

-179 KCGITLNYKRF
+179 KCGIALNYK
-190 KNDDALL
+190 
-197 ECAKD
+197 
-202 IQKGKIIA
+202 Q
-210 LKGNDD
+210 LKNDD

-236 GGFALLCDGRNFQT
+236 GGFALLCDARNFQT

-269 KDLNTAKQHAFLNA
+269 KDLKSAKQHAFLNA
-283 LECESLNSTSAPIL
+283 LECESLNSVSAPIL
-297 LARKKPNTPLAPNI
+297 LVRKKPNVKLAPNI

-328 ALLLDLLDFP
+328 ALLLDLLDSP

-346 SSLPLASDEAEID
+346 SSLPLASDEKEID
-359 ALSFIFDFKLTHNR
+359 SLHFIFDFKLTHNR
-373 AIIHRIDDSIAQCID
+373 AIIHRIDDSIAQRVD

-409 RSNHSPKKILALGAE
+409 RSNYPPKKILALGAE

-433 SETSILL
+433 SETSVVL

-466 TYDFKPTIL
+466 TYDFKPTLL
-475 ACDKHKNYTTTK
+475 ACDKHQNYTTTK

-507 ANVLDALLQDPH
+507 ASVLDALLQDPH
-519 LNHPFIGIIWDGSG
+519 LNHPFIGIVWDGSG

-554 IARFE
+554 VARFE
-559 EFLLLGGEKAIKEP
+559 EFWLLGGQKAIKEP

-595 HFKEDELEIFQQM
+595 HFKEDELGIFKQM
-608 HDREI
+608 HDKKI

-658 AFYPFKIKNSV
+658 AFYPFEIKNSV
-669 VCLKEFYQ
+669 VRLKEFYQ

-705 LIAPFKKHVVVC
+705 LIAPFKGHVVVC

-729 QLAKRLRGLKRQY
+729 QLAKRLKKLQREY

-754 IPVGQALMAYFNP
+754 IPVGQALMVYFNP

>member
-1 MNKITLFGV
+1 M

-33 RNTQVALE
+33 RNTQAALE
-41 IILPAHKTESFL
+41 IILPIQKTESFL

-74 DKTLKFNDFR
+74 DKALKFNGFR

-137 LSALPYDREN
+137 LNAMPYDREN

-152 FKLCGFCA
+152 FKLCEFCA
-160 FVYKDA
+160 SIYQDPT
-166 NNKRFHIQ
+166 NKRFHIQ

-179 KCGITLNYKRF
+179 KCGIALNYKRF
-190 KNDDALL
+190 KND
-197 ECAKD
+197 
-202 IQKGKIIA
+202 
-210 LKGNDD
+210 N

-236 GGFALLCDGRNFQT
+236 GGFALVCDARNVQT

-283 LECESLNSTSAPIL
+283 LECESLNSASAPIL
-297 LARKKPNTPLAPNI
+297 LVRKKPDTKLAPNI

-346 SSLPLASDEAEID
+346 SSLPLASNEAEID

-373 AIIHRIDDSIAQCID
+373 AIIHRIDDSVAQHVD

-409 RSNHSPKKILALGAE
+409 RSNHPPQKILALGAE

-460 LNFFLK
+460 LDFFLK
-466 TYDFKPTIL
+466 TYDFKPTLL
-475 ACDKHKNYTTTK
+475 ACDKHKNYTTTQ

-507 ANVLDALLQDPH
+507 ASVLDALLQDPH

-540 GAECFVGDFERIEE
+540 GAECFVGDLECIEE
-554 IARFE
+554 TARFE
-559 EFLLLGGEKAIKEP
+559 EFLLLGGQKAIKEP
-573 KRLVLEIALKHQ
+573 KRLVLEMALKHQ

-595 HFKEDELEIFQQM
+595 HFKEEELEIFQQM
-608 HDREI
+608 HDKKI
-613 QSVATNSIGRL
+613 QSIATNSIGRL

-658 AFYPFKIKNSV
+658 AFYPFEIKNSV
-669 VCLKEFYQ
+669 VRLKEFYQ

-705 LIAPFKKHVVVC
+705 LIAPFKGHVVVC

-729 QLAKRLRGLKRQY
+729 QLAQRLKKLQREY

>member
-10 VQGVGMRPFIYTLA
+10 VQGAGMRPFIYTLA

-33 RNTQVALE
+33 RNTQAALE

-74 DKTLKFNDFR
+74 DKALKSNGFR

-137 LSALPYDREN
+137 LNAMPYDREN

-152 FKLCGFCA
+152 FKLCEFCA
-160 FVYKDA
+160 SIYQDPT
-166 NNKRFHIQ
+166 NKRFHIQ

-179 KCGITLNYKRF
+179 KCGIALNYKRF

-202 IQKGKIIA
+202 
-210 LKGNDD
+210 L
-216 ALLECAKDIQKGKI
+216 QKGKI

-236 GGFALLCDGRNFQT
+236 GGFVLLCDARNFQT

-269 KDLNTAKQHAFLNA
+269 KDLNSAKQHAFLNA
-283 LECESLNSTSAPIL
+283 LECESLNSASAPIL
-297 LARKKPNTPLAPNI
+297 LVRKKPNTPLAPNI

-346 SSLPLASDEAEID
+346 SSLPLASDEKEID
-359 ALSFIFDFKLTHNR
+359 SLHFIFDFKLTHNR
-373 AIIHRIDDSIAQCID
+373 AIIHRIDDSIAQYID

-409 RSNHSPKKILALGAE
+409 RSNGSPKKILALGAE

-466 TYDFKPTIL
+466 TYDFKPTLL
-475 ACDKHKNYTTTK
+475 ACDKHKNYTTTQ

-507 ANVLDALLQDPH
+507 ASVLDALLQDPH
-519 LNHPFIGIIWDGSG
+519 LNHPFIGIVWDGSG

-559 EFLLLGGEKAIKEP
+559 EFWLLGGQKAIKEP
-573 KRLVLEIALKHQ
+573 KRLVLEISLKHQ
-585 LNKLLKRVQK
+585 LNKLLKRIQK

-608 HDREI
+608 HDKKI

-624 FDIVAFSLDLV
+624 FDIVAFSLGLT

-658 AFYPFKIKNSV
+658 AFYPFTIKNSV

-682 LGVLEPERIA
+682 LSVLEPERIA

-705 LIAPFKKHVVVC
+705 LIAPFKEHVVVC

-729 QLAKRLRGLKRQY
+729 QLAQRLRGLKRQY

-754 IPVGQALMAYFNP
+754 IPIGQALMAYFNP

>member
-10 VQGVGMRPFIYTLA
+10 VQGVGMRPFVYTLA

-41 IILPAHKTESFL
+41 IILSAHKTESFL
-53 NALKKGLPPLALVE
+53 NALKKELPPLALVE

-74 DKTLKFNDFR
+74 DKALHFNDFR

-137 LSALPYDREN
+137 LNALPYDREN

-152 FKLCGFCA
+152 FKLCEFCA
-160 FVYKDA
+160 SIYQDPT
-166 NNKRFHIQ
+166 NKRFHIQ

-179 KCGITLNYKRF
+179 KCGIALNYKRF
-190 KNDDALL
+190 K
-197 ECAKD
+197 
-202 IQKGKIIA
+202 
-210 LKGNDD
+210 NDD

-236 GGFALLCDGRNFQT
+236 GGFALLCDARNFQT
-250 IERLRLLKN
+250 IERLRLLKK

-269 KDLNTAKQHAFLNA
+269 KDLKSVKQHAFLNA

-297 LARKKPNTPLAPNI
+297 LAHKKPDTQLAPNI

-346 SSLPLASDEAEID
+346 SSLPLASDEKEID
-359 ALSFIFDFKLTHNR
+359 SLHFIFDFKLTHNR
-373 AIIHRIDDSIAQCID
+373 AIIHRIDDSIVQRVD

-409 RSNHSPKKILALGAE
+409 RSNHSSKKILALGAE

-433 SETSILL
+433 SETSVLL

-466 TYDFKPTIL
+466 TYDFKPTLL
-475 ACDKHKNYTTTK
+475 ACDKHQNYTTTK

-507 ANVLDALLQDPH
+507 ASVLDALLQDPH

-540 GAECFVGDFERIEE
+540 GAECFVGDLERIEE

-559 EFLLLGGEKAIKEP
+559 EFWLLGGQKAIKEP

-585 LNKLLKRVQK
+585 LNKLLERVQK

-608 HDREI
+608 HDKKI

-624 FDIVAFSLDLV
+624 FDIVAFSLDLT

-646 VLENLALQSDEI
+646 VLENLALQSDES
-658 AFYPFKIKNSV
+658 AFYPFTIKNSV
-669 VCLKEFYQ
+669 VGLKEFYQ

-705 LIAPFKKHVVVC
+705 LIAPFKEHVVVC

-729 QLAKRLRGLKRQY
+729 QLAQRLRGLKRQY

-754 IPVGQALMAYFNP
+754 IPIGQALMAYFNP

>member
-1 MNKITLFGV
+1 MCNDATLLNKITLFGV
-10 VQGVGMRPFIYTLA
+10 VQGVGMRPFVYTLA

-33 RNTQVALE
+33 RNTQAALE

-53 NALKKGLPPLALVE
+53 NALKKELPPLALIK

-74 DKTLKFNDFR
+74 NKVLHFNGFR

-101 DLGVCEDCLREI
+101 DLGVCKDCLREI

-137 LSALPYDREN
+137 LNALPYDREN

-152 FKLCGFCA
+152 FKLCEFCA
-160 FVYKDA
+160 SVYKDA
-166 NNKRFHIQ
+166 TNKRFHIQ

-179 KCGITLNYKRF
+179 KCGIALTYKRF

-197 ECAKD
+197 ECT
-202 IQKGKIIA
+202 
-210 LKGNDD
+210 
-216 ALLECAKDIQKGKI
+216 KDIQKGKI

-236 GGFALLCDGRNFQT
+236 GGFALLCDARNFQT

-269 KDLNTAKQHAFLNA
+269 KDLNAAKQHAFLNA
-283 LECESLNSTSAPIL
+283 LECESLSSISAPIL
-297 LARKKPNTPLAPNI
+297 LARKKPDTPLAPNI

-346 SSLPLASDEAEID
+346 SSLPLASDEKEID
-359 ALSFIFDFKLTHNR
+359 SLHFIFDFKLTHNR
-373 AIIHRIDDSIAQCID
+373 AIIHRIDDSIAQRVD
-388 NAIRPMRLARGFAP
+388 NIIRPMRLARGFAP
-402 LYLTLPK
+402 LYLALPK
-409 RSNHSPKKILALGAE
+409 RSNHSPKKILVLGAE

-433 SETSILL
+433 SETSVLL

-466 TYDFKPTIL
+466 TYDFKPTLL

-507 ANVLDALLQDPH
+507 ASVLDALLQDPH
-519 LNHPFIGIIWDGSG
+519 LNHPFIGIVWDGSG
-533 AYENKIY
+533 AYDNKIY

-554 IARFE
+554 VARFE
-559 EFLLLGGEKAIKEP
+559 EFWLLGGQKAIKEP

-608 HDREI
+608 HDRKI
-613 QSVATNSIGRL
+613 QSIATNSIGRL

-658 AFYPFKIKNSV
+658 AFYPFEIKNSV

-705 LIAPFKKHVVVC
+705 LIVPFKEHVVVC

-729 QLAKRLRGLKRQY
+729 QLAKRLRGLKRKY

>member
-1 MNKITLFGV
+1 MNQITLFGV
-10 VQGVGMRPFIYTLA
+10 VQGVGMRPFVYTLA
-24 QKLELVGFV
+24 QKLGLVGFA
-33 RNTQVALE
+33 RNTQAALE
-41 IILPAHKTESFL
+41 IVLPAHKTESFL

-74 DKTLKFNDFR
+74 DKALHFNDFR

-101 DLGVCEDCLREI
+101 DLGVCKDCLREI

-137 LSALPYDREN
+137 LNAMPYDREN

-152 FKLCGFCA
+152 FKLCEFCTS
-160 FVYKDA
+160 VYQDPT
-166 NNKRFHIQ
+166 NKRFHIQ

-179 KCGITLNYKRF
+179 KCGIALNYKRF

-202 IQKGKIIA
+202 
-210 LKGNDD
+210 L
-216 ALLECAKDIQKGKI
+216 QKGKI

-269 KDLNTAKQHAFLNA
+269 KDLKSAKQHAFLNE
-283 LECESLNSTSAPIL
+283 LECESLISASAPIL
-297 LARKKPNTPLAPNI
+297 LARKKPDTQLAPNI

-346 SSLPLASDEAEID
+346 NSLPLASDEAEVD

-373 AIIHRIDDSIAQCID
+373 AIIHRIDDSIVQRVD
-388 NAIRPMRLARGFAP
+388 NIIRPMRLARGFAP

-409 RSNHSPKKILALGAE
+409 RSFNAPKKILALGAE

-433 SETSILL
+433 SETSVLL

-466 TYDFKPTIL
+466 TYDFKPTLL
-475 ACDKHKNYTTTK
+475 ACDKHQNYTTTK
-487 MAFDFNTPLLQVQ
+487 MAFEFNTPLLQVQ

-507 ANVLDALLQDPH
+507 ASILDALLQNPH

-533 AYENKIY
+533 AYENKVY
-540 GAECFVGDFERIEE
+540 GAECFVGDLERIEE

-559 EFLLLGGEKAIKEP
+559 EFWLLGGQKAIKEP

-608 HDREI
+608 HDKKI

-669 VCLKEFYQ
+669 VGLKEFYQ

-682 LGVLEPERIA
+682 LGVLEPKRIA

-705 LIAPFKKHVVVC
+705 LIAPFKGHVVVC

-729 QLAKRLRGLKRQY
+729 QLAKRLKKLQRQY

>member
-33 RNTQVALE
+33 RNTQAALE
-41 IILPAHKTESFL
+41 IILPAHQTESFL
-53 NALKKGLPPLALVE
+53 NALKKELPPLALVE

-74 DKTLKFNDFR
+74 DKALHFNDFR

-152 FKLCGFCA
+152 FKLCKFCA
-160 FVYKDA
+160 SVYKDA

-179 KCGITLNYKRF
+179 KCGIALNYKRF

-210 LKGNDD
+210 LKG
-216 ALLECAKDIQKGKI
+216 
-230 IALKGL
+230 L
-236 GGFALLCDGRNFQT
+236 GGFAFLCDARNFQT

-269 KDLNTAKQHAFLNA
+269 KDLNAAKQHAFLNA
-283 LECESLNSTSAPIL
+283 LECESLNSVSAPIL
-297 LARKKPNTPLAPNI
+297 LARKKPNVKLAPNI

-328 ALLLDLLDFP
+328 ALLLDLLDSP

-346 SSLPLASDEAEID
+346 SSLPLASDEKEID
-359 ALSFIFDFKLTHNR
+359 SLHFIFDFKLTHNR
-373 AIIHRIDDSIAQCID
+373 AIIHRIDDSIAQRVD
-388 NAIRPMRLARGFAP
+388 NVIRPMRLARGFAP

-409 RSNHSPKKILALGAE
+409 RSFNAPKKILALGAE

-433 SETSILL
+433 SETSVLL

-466 TYDFKPTIL
+466 TYDFKPTLL
-475 ACDKHKNYTTTK
+475 ACDKHQNYTTTQ
-487 MAFDFNTPLLQVQ
+487 MAFEFNTPLLQVQ

-507 ANVLDALLQDPH
+507 ASVLDALLQDPH
-519 LNHPFIGIIWDGSG
+519 LNHPFIGIVWDGSG
-533 AYENKIY
+533 AYENKVY

-554 IARFE
+554 VARFE
-559 EFLLLGGEKAIKEP
+559 EFWLLGGQKAIKEP
-573 KRLVLEIALKHQ
+573 RRLVLEIALKHQ
-585 LNKLLKRVQK
+585 LNKLLGRIQK

-608 HDREI
+608 HDKKI

-624 FDIVAFSLDLV
+624 FDIVAFSLGLV

-646 VLENLALQSDEI
+646 VLENLALQSDEN
-658 AFYPFKIKNSV
+658 AFYPFTIKNSV
-669 VCLKEFYQ
+669 VDLKEFYQ

-682 LGVLEPERIA
+682 LGVLEPKRIA

-705 LIAPFKKHVVVC
+705 LIAPFKEHVVVC

-729 QLAKRLRGLKRQY
+729 QLAQRFKKLQREY

-754 IPVGQALMAYFNP
+754 IPIGQALMAYFNP

>member
-10 VQGVGMRPFIYTLA
+10 VQGVGMRPFVYTLA
-24 QKLELVGFV
+24 QKLGLVGFA
-33 RNTQVALE
+33 RNAQAALE
-41 IILPAHKTESFL
+41 IVLPAHKTESFL

-74 DKTLKFNDFR
+74 DKALHFNDFR
-84 ILESKNHPLNLL
+84 ILESKNRPLNLL

-101 DLGVCEDCLREI
+101 DLGVCKDCLREI

-137 LSALPYDREN
+137 LNAMPYDREN

-152 FKLCGFCA
+152 FKLCKFCA
-160 FVYKDA
+160 SVYKDA
-166 NNKRFHIQ
+166 TNKRFHIQ

-179 KCGITLNYKRF
+179 KCGIALNYKRF
-190 KNDDALL
+190 K
-197 ECAKD
+197 
-202 IQKGKIIA
+202 
-210 LKGNDD
+210 NDD

-236 GGFALLCDGRNFQT
+236 GGFALLCDARNFQT

-269 KDLNTAKQHAFLNA
+269 KDLNAAKQHAFLNA

-297 LARKKPNTPLAPNI
+297 LARKKPDIKLAPNI

-328 ALLLDLLDFP
+328 ALLLDLLDSP
-338 IVFTSANF
+338 IIFTSANF
-346 SSLPLASDEAEID
+346 SSLPLASDEKEID
-359 ALSFIFDFKLTHNR
+359 SLHFIFDFKLTHNR
-373 AIIHRIDDSIAQCID
+373 AIIHRIDDSIVQRVD
-388 NAIRPMRLARGFAP
+388 NIIRPMRLARGFAP

-409 RSNHSPKKILALGAE
+409 RSNGSPKKILALGAE

-466 TYDFKPTIL
+466 TYDFKPTLL
-475 ACDKHKNYTTTK
+475 ACDKHQNYTTTQ
-487 MAFDFNTPLLQVQ
+487 MAFEFNTPLLQVQ

-507 ANVLDALLQDPH
+507 ASVLDALLQNPH

-533 AYENKIY
+533 AYDNKVY

-554 IARFE
+554 VARFE
-559 EFLLLGGEKAIKEP
+559 EFWLLGGQKAIKEP

-585 LNKLLKRVQK
+585 LNKLLGRIQK

-608 HDREI
+608 HDKKI

-658 AFYPFKIKNSV
+658 AFYPFEIKNSV

-705 LIAPFKKHVVVC
+705 LIAPFKEHVVVC

-729 QLAKRLRGLKRQY
+729 QLAKRFKKLQREY

-754 IPVGQALMAYFNP
+754 IPIGQALMAYFNP

>member
-24 QKLELVGFV
+24 QKLGLVGFV
-33 RNTQVALE
+33 RNAQVALE
-41 IILPAHKTESFL
+41 IVLPAHKTESFL
-53 NALKKGLPPLALVE
+53 NALKKELPPLALVE

-74 DKTLKFNDFR
+74 DKALHFNDFR

-101 DLGVCEDCLREI
+101 DLGVCKDCLREI
-113 RDKNSPYFHYAF
+113 RDKNSPYFYYAF

-137 LSALPYDREN
+137 LNALPYDREN

-152 FKLCGFCA
+152 FKLCKFCA
-160 FVYKDA
+160 SVYKDA
-166 NNKRFHIQ
+166 HNKRFHIQ

-179 KCGITLNYKRF
+179 KCGIALNYRRF
-190 KNDDALL
+190 K
-197 ECAKD
+197 
-202 IQKGKIIA
+202 
-210 LKGNDD
+210 NDD

-236 GGFALLCDGRNFQT
+236 GGFALLCDARNFQT

-269 KDLNTAKQHAFLNA
+269 KDLNAAKQYAFLNA
-283 LECESLNSTSAPIL
+283 LECESLNSTSTPIL
-297 LARKKPNTPLAPNI
+297 LARKKPNIKLAPNI

-373 AIIHRIDDSIAQCID
+373 TIIHRIDDSIAQRVD
-388 NAIRPMRLARGFAP
+388 NIIRPMRLARGFAP

-409 RSNHSPKKILALGAE
+409 RSNGSPKKILALGAE

-433 SETSILL
+433 SETSVLL

-466 TYDFKPTIL
+466 TYDFKPTFL
-475 ACDKHKNYTTTK
+475 ACDKHQNYTTTQ
-487 MAFDFNTPLLQVQ
+487 MAFEFNTPLLQVQ

-507 ANVLDALLQDPH
+507 ASVLDALLQDPH

-540 GAECFVGDFERIEE
+540 GAECFVGDLERIEE
-554 IARFE
+554 VARFE
-559 EFLLLGGEKAIKEP
+559 EFWLLGGQKAIKEP

-608 HDREI
+608 HDKKI
-613 QSVATNSIGRL
+613 QSIATNSIGRL

-658 AFYPFKIKNSV
+658 AFYPFEIKNSV
-669 VCLKEFYQ
+669 VGLKEFYQ

-682 LGVLEPERIA
+682 LGVLEPKRIA

-705 LIAPFKKHVVVC
+705 LIAPFKEHVVVC

-742 FFHKHFPPNDSS
+742 FFHKHFPPNDSN
-754 IPVGQALMAYFNP
+754 IPIGQALMAYFNP